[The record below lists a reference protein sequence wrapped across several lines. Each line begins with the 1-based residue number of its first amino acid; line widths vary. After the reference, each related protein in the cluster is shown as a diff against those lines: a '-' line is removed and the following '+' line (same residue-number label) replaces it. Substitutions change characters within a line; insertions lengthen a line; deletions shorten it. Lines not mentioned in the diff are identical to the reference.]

1 MQPRLETLRRLVTL
15 YAAVEEM
22 HSTELQRMTAAVR
35 EAQQAIGV
43 EQEVVRSARVD
54 GREALLA
61 GDRVGWMMAETQ
73 QETAG
78 SATTRVWSRFALER
92 EELSD
97 AAREQ
102 YVASRLKRE
111 QMKRVFDDIAA
122 RTEIEE
128 GRRMQA
134 ASDDRFLARRRWTD
148 AQEKTRD
155 EQQMKALLMV
165 AMLGLAYGMHM
176 H

>member
-1 MQPRLETLRRLVTL
+1 MQPRLQTLVRLVTL
-15 YAAVEEM
+15 YAAAEEM
-22 HSTELQRMTAAVR
+22 HLAELQRIKAAVR
-35 EAQQAIGV
+35 EAQQAIRV

-54 GREALLA
+54 IREALLE
-61 GDRVGWMMAETQ
+61 GDRVSWTMAETQ
-73 QETAG
+73 QEAAASRRRVLEQIRAG
-78 SATTRVWSRFALER
+78 R

-111 QMKRVFDDIAA
+111 QIKRVFDDIVA

-128 GRRMQA
+128 RRRLQA

-155 EQQMKALLMV
+155 DSR
-165 AMLGLAYGMHM
+165 
-176 H
+176 

>member
-1 MQPRLETLRRLVTL
+1 MQTRLKALQRLVSL

-43 EQEVVRSARVD
+43 VQEVVRSARVD
-54 GREALLA
+54 GRGALLA
-61 GDRVGWMMAETQ
+61 GDSVGRMMAETQ
-73 QETAG
+73 QETAAWRREG
-78 SATTRVWSRFALER
+78 LERIRLER
-92 EELSD
+92 EELND

-111 QMKRVFDDIAA
+111 QIKRVFDDIAA
-122 RTEIEE
+122 RVEIEE

-148 AQEKTRD
+148 AREKMREGQTNSR
-155 EQQMKALLMV
+155 
-165 AMLGLAYGMHM
+165 
-176 H
+176 

>member
-1 MQPRLETLRRLVTL
+1 MQTRLKALQRLVTL

-43 EQEVVRSARVD
+43 VQEVVRSARVD
-54 GREALLA
+54 GRGALLA
-61 GDRVGWMMAETQ
+61 GDSVGRMMAETQ
-73 QETAG
+73 QETA
-78 SATTRVWSRFALER
+78 VWRREGLERIRLER
-92 EELSD
+92 EELND

-111 QMKRVFDDIAA
+111 QIKRVFDDIAA
-122 RTEIEE
+122 RVEIEE

-148 AQEKTRD
+148 AREKMREGQTNSR
-155 EQQMKALLMV
+155 
-165 AMLGLAYGMHM
+165 
-176 H
+176 

>member
-1 MQPRLETLRRLVTL
+1 MQTRLETLQRLVSL

-22 HSTELQRMTAAVR
+22 HSSELQRTGSAVR
-35 EAQQAIGV
+35 EAQQAIGI
-43 EQEVVRSARVD
+43 EQDVARWARVN

-61 GDRVGWMMAETQ
+61 GDRLSAVMAETQ

-78 SATTRVWSRFALER
+78 WRRQRLEQIRLER
-92 EELSD
+92 EKLNE

-111 QMKRVFDDIAA
+111 QIKRVLDDMALLM
-122 RTEIEE
+122 EIDK
-128 GRRMQA
+128 GRRLQA

-155 EQQMKALLMV
+155 QERMKAS
-165 AMLGLAYGMHM
+165 
-176 H
+176 